1 MNDYDCI
8 VIGGGA
14 SGLMLAAGLECR
26 GLIIEKTAKPG
37 SKLLMSGGGHCNIT
51 HGGSIKDF
59 INAYGGEA
67 GQKLRKCLYR
77 HSNMELAGWLED
89 AGVALLDENGDA
101 VFSYDLGM
109 AERIFPASM
118 RSSDVLNAFL
128 HAARRGGWEM
138 ITESGV
144 RELQPLR
151 QISSD
156 ADDAIEDTSAKSFD
170 DDGGCADDGDSSHE
184 SAYVWKVI
192 TDDGSA
198 YFSRNLV
205 IASGGITYPETGSDG
220 SMFEVLS
227 KLGIEISEPRPALA
241 PVYVRDYPYEELS
254 GISLPDVTVTAFGSD
269 AACTCKG
276 KAARMTGDLLFTH
289 KGFSGP
295 VILNISRY
303 AEPGQLLRIK
313 YNKELSE
320 LPRRMQ
326 RILEDRSRGPSGDI
340 RTTKL
345 AALLDADDFTVRS
358 VDRRGMVTAGGI
370 SLKCVD
376 MASMQIRIGEH
387 ESGLYAIGEAI
398 DADGI
403 TGGYNLQMCWSTA
416 MTAADSIRA
425 RLDR

>member
-1 MNDYDCI
+1 MSREDMNNYDCI

-26 GLIIEKTAKPG
+26 GLIIEKTARPG
-37 SKLLMSGGGHCNIT
+37 SKLLMSGGSHCNIT
-51 HGGSIKDF
+51 HGGSIKEF

-67 GQKLRKCLYR
+67 GQKLRKSLYR
-77 HSNMELAGWLED
+77 HSNIELAGWLED
-89 AGVALLDENGDA
+89 AGVALADEDGEP
-101 VFSYDLGM
+101 VFSYDLSM
-109 AERIFPASM
+109 AKRIFPASM
-118 RSSDVLNAFL
+118 RSADVLKAFL
-128 HAARRGGWEM
+128 DAARRGGWEM

-144 RELQPLR
+144 RELQPLK
-151 QISSD
+151 QFSAD
-156 ADDAIEDTSAKSFD
+156 A
-170 DDGGCADDGDSSHE
+170 GCL
-184 SAYVWKVI
+184 WKVI
-192 TDDGSA
+192 TEDGSIYTA
-198 YFSRNLV
+198 HNVV

-220 SMFEVLS
+220 SMFGVLS
-227 KLGIEISEPRPALA
+227 RLGIDIAEPRSALA

-254 GISLPDVTVTAFGSD
+254 GISLPDVTVAAFASD
-269 AACTCKG
+269 AAVTCKG
-276 KAARMTGDLLFTH
+276 KAAKMTGDLLFTH

-303 AEPGQLLRIK
+303 AEPGQLLRIS
-313 YNKELSE
+313 YNRGLSE

-370 SLKCVD
+370 ILECID
-376 MASMQIRIGEH
+376 TASMQIRISDN

-416 MTAADSIRA
+416 MTAADSIRK
-425 RLDR
+425 LLNH